1 MVKAFSIF
9 ITLLAAGLSVSRPI
23 TLGDLESAIA
33 AGKDVTI
40 TDTPVAAPTGTAAIA
55 INKSIS
61 SAAAAASVAAAAAQA
76 SDIAANTT
84 PGEAFVDPSDE
95 GEEAFLQTKIE
106 LEENSGE
113 DDAAEKDQEALT
125 EFNESFGGGSG

>member
-1 MVKAFSIF
+1 V
-9 ITLLAAGLSVSRPI
+9 
-23 TLGDLESAIA
+23 

-84 PGEAFVDPSDE
+84 SGEAFVDPSDE

-106 LEENSGE
+106 LEEDSGE